1 MTLKT
6 SLIISGDSK
15 TGVAAVDALR
25 KSVEQ
30 AGASAAKA
38 APQNQQLDKAQDAV
52 ALSAKAA
59 SAAQGALDTQFRAAA
74 VSAGAL
80 GGALTSTQADLAS
93 MSGQVRGTEQDFM
106 SLRGAIGAIVAD
118 MGGLSTATRA
128 GIDQLRASL
137 DGLNNVGRATVPM
150 SQAMSGGL
158 NAVATEARSA
168 GFQLS
173 DLSEK
178 SAAQIRRQTEAA
190 NSAGHLTGNLGL
202 QRAGWQQLG
211 FQVQDV
217 GIQYSMNTRISQIL
231 AMQSGQL
238 FGAISMIAQGSEN
251 ATGKLGKFATVMA
264 GPWGIAAGVAI
275 SLGTLLWSELS
286 KVDDSSKDAASSTI
300 DFSSSLVAQQGI
312 VGSSIDGI
320 KQLDEATRGLINTQA
335 ILLDN
340 LQAVSKASVAT
351 LEGQLA
357 GVDRNIARISSTAPA
372 INLNPVAD
380 WIWSKVD
387 GKPTAADQL
396 DTLRTERDG
405 ILASIGIARGALA
418 TSRVA
423 LEERVATERA
433 DPEAKA
439 RGEIERERARLR
451 ERRRFTLNQEN
462 GAVPLADGPTLEQLS
477 ATDFDRQISILE
489 KREQALQDSKKK
501 PKKDGTAA
509 KAAREAER
517 LATFGERAEDAI
529 ARLNDQ
535 FNAAPRDIDQARAAT
550 DKLDAVIADLQKRK
564 PPNFEDLIAQ
574 AKAIKPLIIDSLQ
587 RPIREMLDDQQR
599 QIALGTL
606 QVQGRV
612 AEADALKLTNALM
625 DKMGV
630 ETEAQLATELAKR
643 QISGDQVEALY
654 GNLEVLREQT
664 RELEKQQQAQQVFIG
679 ALGDM
684 RENVRLTI
692 ESLRSDGPKAL
703 GDFAKRSLDV
713 FDRLFSQVAVE
724 KLFGGLFDDLEEQ
737 ITGGDGTSKAG
748 KKLAE
753 AVDRAAKDMK
763 KTSGDIVELGK
774 AAAKATG
781 MINGTSPAAATLPAG
796 WIMGDDGKAFD
807 PSDTNITVTASE
819 ANPLKDLKSGFKE
832 GFEGFFDD
840 MKGDLEN
847 VFTDIFGDNSVFSK
861 GLGQTLGR
869 TMAGAQTGAMAG
881 NLVTDVLGIKG
892 SQTGGAIGGAIG
904 SAIAGPIGS
913 IVGGTLGSIAGGL
926 LKKAKSG
933 AANITGVDNDATL
946 SGNSSSFKKAAAG
959 AAGDVQDGLSSIAE
973 QLGGSIGSFNVTI
986 GQRHDDWRVRSGAGS
1001 LKIAAGAKEFDDDEA
1016 GAKAYAMQL
1025 AISQGAVKG
1034 LSAAVSKALA
1044 SSDDIDEALTE
1055 ALKVQEIELL
1065 IGGIGAQ
1072 IASQFKTLETQ
1083 AKERLR
1089 IASEYG
1095 FDVVAIEKKNA
1106 EDRVALSERLLE
1118 EQVGSLQRLVDEM
1131 TSGSLFEGSAIE
1143 QRNAI
1148 LKEIDQAKVDL
1159 AAGKDGAGDK
1169 LATLLQNL
1177 NTVSE
1182 DAFGSTAQY
1191 AADRAMIQDEA
1202 RAAIAAANAQIRE
1215 AANKTASDPAL
1226 TTTNQAL
1233 DENNDQNA
1241 QIISL
1246 LQTMIDRG
1254 QIIATSGTLDAASLA
1269 RTS

>member
-340 LQAVSKASVAT
+340 LQKVAKASVNK

-357 GVDRNIARISSTAPA
+357 GVDRQIAAQSDTANSTLANLPGTFGLFGDGLAARGAIAR
-372 INLNPVAD
+372 
-380 WIWSKVD
+380 
-387 GKPTAADQL
+387 
-396 DTLRTERDG
+396 LRKQRDD
-405 ILASIGIARGALA
+405 IQSDITIARGALTA
-418 TSRVA
+418 STVS
-423 LEERVATERA
+423 LEERTAKESA
-433 DPEAKA
+433 DPSAKA

-451 ERRRFTLNQEN
+451 ERRQFSLDGDAQKNALAGGGKTFDYIGEAEFGSEMAKLTRREN
-462 GAVPLADGPTLEQLS
+462 EIG
-477 ATDFDRQISILE
+477 
-489 KREQALQDSKKK
+489 KK
-501 PKKDGTAA
+501 PPATKKDGSAA

-774 AAAKATG
+774 AAAKASG

-807 PSDTNITVTASE
+807 PSNTDITVTAPE
-819 ANPLKDLKSGFKE
+819 KNPLKELKSGFKE
-832 GFEGFFDD
+832 GFEGFFDE
-840 MKGDLEN
+840 MKGDLKD
-847 VFTDIFGDNSVFSK
+847 VFTDIFGDRGVFPAT
-861 GLGQTLGR
+861 LGKTLGR
-869 TMAGAQTGAMAG
+869 LTAGAQTGAMAG
-881 NLVTDVLGIKG
+881 SIVTGILGIKG
-892 SQTGGAIGGAIG
+892 SSTGGAIGGAIG
-904 SAIAGPIGS
+904 TAIAGPIGS
-913 IVGGTLGSIAGGL
+913 IVGGALGSIAGGL
-926 LKKAKSG
+926 LKKTQSG
-933 AANITGVDNDATL
+933 AANITNVDGKASL
-946 SGNSSSFKKAAAG
+946 SGNNAGFQRAAVG
-959 AAGDVQDGLSSIAE
+959 AAEDVQDGLASIAE
-973 QLGGSIGSFNVTI
+973 QLGGAIGGFNVTI
-986 GQRHDDWRVRSGAGS
+986 GQRHGDWRVRSGAGS
-1001 LKIAAGAKEFDDDEA
+1001 LKIAKGATEFDDDEA

-1025 AISQGAVKG
+1025 AISQGAITG
-1034 LSAAVSKALA
+1034 LSAAVSKALK
-1044 SSDDIDEALTE
+1044 SSDDLETALTE